1 MNSAYGVTNP
11 QNDSDAIQRVGSVI
25 ELRPEKEQQ
34 YRELHAEVW
43 PAVLEQLRTSN
54 IRNYS
59 IFIAKLDDKKY
70 LFSYFE
76 YTGSDYDK
84 DMQAMANDPATQRW
98 WQETN
103 PCQAR
108 LPETP
113 VGENWLSMERVFF
126 SG

>member
-11 QNDSDAIQRVGSVI
+11 QNDSDGIRRVGSVI

-43 PAVLEQLRTSN
+43 PAVLAQLRASN

-59 IFIAKLDDKKY
+59 IFIAKLDGKKY

-98 WQETN
+98 WQETD
-103 PCQAR
+103 PCQTR

-113 VGENWLSMERVFF
+113 IGENWLSMERVFF